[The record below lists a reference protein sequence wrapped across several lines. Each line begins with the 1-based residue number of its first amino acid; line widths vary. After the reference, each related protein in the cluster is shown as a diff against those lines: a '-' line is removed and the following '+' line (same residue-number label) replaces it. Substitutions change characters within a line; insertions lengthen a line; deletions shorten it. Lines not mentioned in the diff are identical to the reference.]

1 MARRRNAEEA
11 ETFFGAA
18 ALALF
23 GGSRMRLLREDLQIE
38 ESRLI
43 QPDEILKTVDV
54 YRRNAEAAVIPSVQH
69 ALQILTSFPSLQHR
83 QQSSSGLQTL

>member
-38 ESRLI
+38 ESGLI
-43 QPDEILKTVDV
+43 QPDEILET
-54 YRRNAEAAVIPSVQH
+54 NGGAIVIPSVQH

-83 QQSSSGLQTL
+83 QQSSSGL